1 MPCRYG
7 SSPEHRVRV
16 ELVEA
21 DLEIGFNLVD
31 LGECNPADSIR
42 LLADAEQVYRDIL
55 GRLKRLQPSE
65 ECKFQ
70 PLVTELRRAIDLAL
84 LPRFPPSH
92 G

>member
-31 LGECNPADSIR
+31 LAQCNPSDSPR
-42 LLADAEQVYRDIL
+42 VLADAERAYNDIL
-55 GRLKRLQPSE
+55 ARLKRLDPSDDSR
-65 ECKFQ
+65 FR
-70 PLVTELRRAIDLAL
+70 PLVSELRRAIDLASG
-84 LPRFPPSH
+84 R
-92 G
+92 